1 MKQYLVGFSALLLVQ
16 VAEAQMPGMGGNRGA
31 AAQNM
36 NMGRFYGKII
46 DSTTGKPVEAASVQ
60 ILQFKLDS
68 ATKKRRDF
76 VIGGMLTTKK
86 GEFSVENLP
95 VMANYK
101 IRITAMGYKP
111 IESKAVFEMN
121 MGGAGSGR
129 DFSSMMSAVD
139 RDLGNFKLQKDAKQL
154 DEVSVTASKP
164 LMTMGIDR
172 KIFNVEKNIVS
183 AGGTAVDV
191 MRNVP
196 SLNVDIDG
204 NVQLRNA
211 APQIFVDGRP
221 TNLELEQIPADAIAS
236 VEIITNPSAKFD
248 ASGGGSGILNIV
260 LKKNRKAGYNGNLRT
275 SIDSRFR
282 PNFGGDINIKQ
293 QKVNFF
299 AAGNLGFRKTLS
311 WVTTDRT
318 DFLRGATAT
327 LTQRNAPIGNGV
339 FGFGR
344 LGMDYFIDNRNT
356 LTISGNISKGFFEN
370 DDVLRTWRDT
380 TFSNGSNIWD
390 YGERQSYSKR
400 NFQNIGTTLGF
411 KHNFAKPNK
420 ELTADI
426 NLNFSKND
434 GFSDFGT
441 QFFFPNSLPKTNFQ
455 RERFTSGGES
465 NFITA
470 QVDYADP
477 ITKTMKIE
485 AGARIAVRN
494 FDSFNDNFIA
504 DPVTGEFVILPI
516 LNARYK
522 FTDKVYAAYA
532 TFGHQLKKFN
542 YQLGLRIESSEYDGT
557 LKTTGQSFSNEF
569 PFSLFPSI
577 FATYKINDKQD
588 IQLNSSRKINRPN
601 FFQLIPFIDFS
612 DSLNLS
618 RGNPDLIPEFTTLF
632 ELSHSYQIKAG
643 HSLLS
648 TVYFKNTNN
657 LIARYQFQDV
667 NPNPAKPDSV
677 IMTSFAN
684 AKQSYSVGFELTS
697 RNKLTKW
704 WDLTTNVNLFHVT
717 LKAGNIVGALD
728 QDQFSWF
735 GKINNSFKL
744 PKNYS
749 IQLSGEYQAKT
760 LVAPGGGFRGGGGG
774 GMMFGGGN
782 LPSAQGFIRPLYG
795 VDIAVRKDF
804 GKNNA
809 ASITVQMNDI
819 FRTRLNSNF
828 TQSIFF
834 IQDIERRRDPQV
846 LRINF
851 NWRFGKFDVS
861 LLKRKNLKGER
872 EAMQSGMSEM

>member
-1 MKQYLVGFSALLLVQ
+1 
-16 VAEAQMPGMGGNRGA
+16 
-31 AAQNM
+31 
-36 NMGRFYGKII
+36 
-46 DSTTGKPVEAASVQ
+46 
-60 ILQFKLDS
+60 
-68 ATKKRRDF
+68 
-76 VIGGMLTTKK
+76 
-86 GEFSVENLP
+86 
-95 VMANYK
+95 
-101 IRITAMGYKP
+101 
-111 IESKAVFEMN
+111 
-121 MGGAGSGR
+121 
-129 DFSSMMSAVD
+129 
-139 RDLGNFKLQKDAKQL
+139 
-154 DEVSVTASKP
+154 
-164 LMTMGIDR
+164 
-172 KIFNVEKNIVS
+172 
-183 AGGTAVDV
+183 
-191 MRNVP
+191 
-196 SLNVDIDG
+196 
-204 NVQLRNA
+204 
-211 APQIFVDGRP
+211 
-221 TNLELEQIPADAIAS
+221 
-236 VEIITNPSAKFD
+236 
-248 ASGGGSGILNIV
+248 
-260 LKKNRKAGYNGNLRT
+260 
-275 SIDSRFR
+275 
-282 PNFGGDINIKQ
+282 
-293 QKVNFF
+293 
-299 AAGNLGFRKTLS
+299 
-311 WVTTDRT
+311 
-318 DFLRGATAT
+318 
-327 LTQRNAPIGNGV
+327 
-339 FGFGR
+339 
-344 LGMDYFIDNRNT
+344 
-356 LTISGNISKGFFEN
+356 
-370 DDVLRTWRDT
+370 
-380 TFSNGSNIWD
+380 
-390 YGERQSYSKR
+390 
-400 NFQNIGTTLGF
+400 
-411 KHNFAKPNK
+411 
-420 ELTADI
+420 
-426 NLNFSKND
+426 
-434 GFSDFGT
+434 
-441 QFFFPNSLPKTNFQ
+441 
-455 RERFTSGGES
+455 
-465 NFITA
+465 
-470 QVDYADP
+470 
-477 ITKTMKIE
+477 
-485 AGARIAVRN
+485 
-494 FDSFNDNFIA
+494 
-504 DPVTGEFVILPI
+504 
-516 LNARYK
+516 
-522 FTDKVYAAYA
+522 
-532 TFGHQLKKFN
+532 
-542 YQLGLRIESSEYDGT
+542 

>member
-1 MKQYLVGFSALLLVQ
+1 MKQILVGLTALVLTQ
-16 VAEAQMPGMGGNRGA
+16 VVEAQMPGMGGNRGA
-31 AAQNM
+31 AGQNM
-36 NMGRFYGKII
+36 NVGRFYGKVI

-86 GEFSVENLP
+86 GEFNVENLP

-101 IRITAMGYKP
+101 IKITALGYKP
-111 IESKAVFEMN
+111 VESKAVFEMN
-121 MGGAGSGR
+121 TGGR

-221 TNLELEQIPADAIAS
+221 TTLELEQIPADAIAS

-327 LTQRNAPIGNGV
+327 LTQRNAPVGNGV

-356 LTISGNISKGFFEN
+356 LTISGNLSKGFFEN
-370 DDVLRTWRDT
+370 DDLLRTWRDT
-380 TFSNGSNIWD
+380 TFSNGSNVWD

-426 NLNFSKND
+426 NMNFSKND

-465 NFITA
+465 NFFTA

-485 AGARIAVRN
+485 AGARIAIRN

-532 TFGHQLKKFN
+532 TFGHQVKKFN

-569 PFSLFPSI
+569 PFSLFPSV

-618 RGNPDLIPEFTTLF
+618 RGNPDLIPEFTTLV
-632 ELSHSYQIKAG
+632 ELSHNYQIKAG
-643 HSLLS
+643 HTLLS

-677 IMTSFAN
+677 IMTTFAN
-684 AKQSYSVGFELTS
+684 ANQSYSLGFELTS

-828 TQSIFF
+828 TQSVFF
-834 IQDIERRRDPQV
+834 VQDIERRRDPQV